1 MMPPF
6 GWRGGFLT
14 WLSSSIL
21 RLRLSI
27 SMFCW
32 LFLSCSSEMVCFCW
46 LPCSCSSC
54 RDERSEWSFSPS
66 DDTCSCCS
74 EKAKMGVKDDVP
86 IYNIKYWVCTLHTLV
101 QCAGRTLIKK
111 ILRGLCLWTHL
122 LLPYLSSH
130 SLQFL
135 LCHGSLGHTQRFS
148 FTQLLQ
154 EIDVIY

>member
-101 QCAGRTLIKK
+101 QCAGRTLIKNNSERS
-111 ILRGLCLWTHL
+111 LSVNTPPPALFEFSLSAVL
-122 LLPYLSSH
+122 ALPWLARSH
-130 SLQFL
+130 TTL
-135 LCHGSLGHTQRFS
+135 
-148 FTQLLQ
+148 
-154 EIDVIY
+154 